1 MNVYL
6 ELKSLNNKFDE
17 KIKIYKN
24 VDKEILKINDAIE
37 RKEEKI
43 NEEINKIKDKLEKMT
58 KLIKIENVFDEYK
71 SDLMKKIDEDEE
83 YKEFNDIYNTKNIND
98 FTIDKLYTFLNENLK
113 DYSFSLSKKDITNY
127 NLFIEIIKN
136 YPQLY
141 SYYKDDIDVDY
152 EI

>member
-17 KIKIYKN
+17 KIKIYEN
-24 VDKEILKINDAIE
+24 VDKEILKINDVIE

-71 SDLMKKIDEDEE
+71 SNLLKKINEDEK

>member
-6 ELKSLNNKFDE
+6 EMKSLNNKFDE
-17 KIKIYKN
+17 KIKIYEN

-98 FTIDKLYTFLNENLK
+98 FTIDELYTFLNENLK

>member
-17 KIKIYKN
+17 KIKIYEN
-24 VDKEILKINDAIE
+24 VDKEILKINDVIE

>member
-17 KIKIYKN
+17 KIKIYEN